1 MIKKITTFAVILG
14 ICFILALTPG
24 SAQITL
30 DQCIE
35 LGKKNNPSLQKT
47 VLEKNLDRPASMAAW
62 GQFLPR
68 ITTGYS
74 IGQSKFYNPTFLNPD
89 GSVATFP
96 LSDSLETD
104 TGWVY
109 YEIPV
114 PEGKRRNSN
123 WYLRVD
129 ETIFDG
135 GQNYFNLKNSQ
146 ITKRIRDNNLIYQ
159 EFALRAQVTAAYAS
173 TVAAERTLDL
183 FLKVVE
189 QRRLQLSLART
200 RFETGSVTRR
210 DVLQAEVDLG
220 RSLSDSLTAILN
232 VNRSFENL
240 NILIGLP
247 LDTTYDLAN
256 LPMLF
261 KPEWNADSLVQLAV
275 ERRADLVST
284 QLSLD
289 INRNDLY
296 TARGSYLPF
305 LTASYI
311 HSRSEQSGANTSFT
325 VTPRNRYSEVGL
337 TVSWT
342 LFDRFTRSLRNQE
355 AAVNRRQAELSAN
368 ELALEIERQVRAASD
383 RLISLYNQSEVAA
396 QNSRYAE
403 ETLKFEQDRYRL
415 GSATV
420 IELGVAQVSFIQAK
434 TDQITLETEFYI
446 ALGELESATGIIL
459 RKSLER

>member
-1 MIKKITTFAVILG
+1 MIKIITIFVVALG
-14 ICFILALTPG
+14 ISIF
-24 SAQITL
+24 SAQTPVSAQVTL

-35 LGKKNNPSLQKT
+35 LGMINNPSLQRTT
-47 VLEKNLDRPASMAAW
+47 VEKELDQPASMAAY

-74 IGQSKFYNPTFLNPD
+74 IGQSKFYNPTFLYPD
-89 GSVATFP
+89 GSVATYP
-96 LSDSLETD
+96 LSDSMKTD
-104 TGWVY
+104 SGMVY
-109 YEIPV
+109 YEIPI

-129 ETIFDG
+129 EVIFDG

-146 ITKRIRDNNLIYQ
+146 ITKRIHDNNLKYQ
-159 EFALRAQVTAAYAS
+159 EFALRTQVTATYAS
-173 TVAAERTLDL
+173 TVAAKRTLDL

-220 RSLSDSLTAILN
+220 RALSDSLSAILN

-256 LPMLF
+256 LPALF
-261 KPEWNADSLVQLAV
+261 KPEWEADSLVQLAA
-275 ERRADLVST
+275 ERRADLAST
-284 QLSLD
+284 QLSID
-289 INRNDLY
+289 INRNDQF
-296 TARGSYLPF
+296 TAKGSYLPF
-305 LTASYI
+305 LTASYV
-311 HSRSEQSGANTSFT
+311 HSRSEQSGVNTSFT
-325 VTPRNRYSEVGL
+325 VTPRNRYSELGL

-368 ELALEIERQVRAASD
+368 ELALEIERQVRSAAD
-383 RLISLYNQSEVAA
+383 RLISLYNQSEVAE
-396 QNSRYAE
+396 QNSRFAE

-420 IELGVAQVSFIQAK
+420 IELGAAQVSFIQAK
-434 TDQITLETEFYI
+434 TDQISLETEFHI

-459 RKSLER
+459 RNSVE